1 LYVPLGGARSRLW
14 NTFVIFTFV
23 AIWHDIELKLL
34 AWGWLITFFIVPELL
49 CTRYFC
55 TIAMRD
61 QLGDWH
67 IHLCAL
73 GGVLNVFLMMTANLV
88 GFAVGVDGMIA
99 LAKQLLQPSGFL
111 FILFFSGWLF
121 ATVHVM
127 FAHESSRKRSRLKS
141 KYP

>member
-1 LYVPLGGARSRLW
+1 
-14 NTFVIFTFV
+14 V

-34 AWGWLITFFIVPELL
+34 AWGWLITFFIVPEII

-55 TIAMRD
+55 TIPMRD

-73 GGVLNVFLMMTANLV
+73 GGVLNVFMMMTANLV
-88 GFAVGVDGMIA
+88 GFAVGVDGMLA
-99 LAKQLLQPSGFL
+99 LAKQLLQPSGIL
-111 FILFFSGWLF
+111 LILFFSGWLF

-127 FAHESSRKRSRLKS
+127 FAHESSTKRTRFKT